1 MRFHWVNKKETSSTE
16 IVSSAKDK
24 WVIVGLGNPGEKY
37 SQTRHNVGFM
47 VINHLCRLHNIKL
60 DQNKCQARIGD
71 GDIEGKQV
79 VLAKPT
85 TFMNLSG
92 QSVAQLCKRC
102 RISSSQIIVI
112 HDDVSLP
119 VGKLRV
125 RSQGSSGGHN
135 GIQSIIAC
143 LGTKEWTRIRIGVGA
158 PSKGIDMAEFVL
170 SRFEDEEK
178 AIIAQSIELAAITV
192 ATIISEGVSAAMN
205 KLNGQVVG

>member
-1 MRFHWVNKKETSSTE
+1 MRFHWANKGV
-16 IVSSAKDK
+16 VSLEKDK
-24 WVIVGLGNPGEKY
+24 WVIIGLGNPGEQY

-60 DQNKCQARIGD
+60 AQNKCQARIG
-71 GDIEGKQV
+71 EGEIHEKTV
-79 VLAKPT
+79 ILAKPT

-92 QSVAQLCKRC
+92 KSVVELCKRC

-119 VGKLRV
+119 VGKIRV

-143 LGTKEWTRIRIGVGA
+143 LGTKEFPRIRIGIGS
-158 PSKGIDMAEFVL
+158 PSEGIDMAEFVL
-170 SRFEDEEK
+170 SRFEKEEM
-178 AIIAQSIELAAITV
+178 ATMNQSIELIAMV
-192 ATIISEGVSAAMN
+192 VDTIMNDGVEVAMN
-205 KLNGQVVG
+205 KYN